1 MRSQMNRP
9 TLSAVLLLS
18 SALTAPIFASSA
30 IAQTA
35 PAETAAPAIKY
46 GQSGGFGETMPT
58 DIGRVS
64 SGKAYPDGVN
74 RTDIGGGL
82 MIPEDEPKTRST
94 VTQDYIAKQAPT
106 SNPYQLI
113 NALPGVNMQ
122 STDANG
128 LNGGNITIRGF
139 QSNEIGLTI
148 DGAPIND
155 SGNFALYPQEYL
167 DAQNIGQI
175 SVAQGYADLDSPH
188 VGATGGVINIYSR
201 DPSHTMGGFVSG
213 SIGSHSTQN
222 EFIRLET
229 GDIGIARGYV
239 SFSNYSDEHWRGPGT
254 DQRTHI
260 DAKAVADI
268 GDASKITFSAI
279 YNEELNHF
287 YDTVSNANFS
297 AYGVN
302 AFQNN
307 YDSVYN
313 RGGTATKQ
321 VTSGAGGY
329 QPYYGF
335 SINPFKN
342 LILTAP
348 STFALRDDVTLDVTP
363 YFWYGYGNGGGAT
376 SVNAATG
383 FNYGGYR
390 IVQPLVGGAT
400 TGTYNYYSP
409 SITETYRP
417 GINSKITY
425 QVDEINKI
433 VAGYWFEDA
442 NQRQYGP
449 FSALSA
455 QGVPTNAYGISGSA
469 LTINGAPYPGQ
480 TEEKRQQKTVT
491 MVNMVYLGDTA
502 TLLDGKLVI
511 DGGFKQAWTYR
522 YGTNLLPSGP
532 NATIT
537 PSRTINDSEFLPT
550 IGAVYHLD
558 EVNQIFGGIGTTF
571 KTPANYPLFD
581 TVNATSTASNNGY
594 APGISE
600 KDEKAIMFELGH
612 RYQGE
617 LLYTSASAFYYQ
629 FTNRQ
634 LQTQIVDPAAPTTF
648 ISATINVGNTT
659 TYGMDLEAGTRPI
672 NNFRPYI
679 SAEIQ
684 RPIIDSN
691 IQTSGK
697 LNGATIVDYVPSKG
711 KIVPYSPMVMGFAGV
726 DYDDGH
732 LFGNFGAK
740 WVGRQYGTF
749 VNDSAAPSYFTLN
762 AVIGY
767 RFDDMF
773 GFLKSPT
780 IRLNLSNLTNT
791 VALTGPATITNN
803 QSTVTGVKG
812 STISGSTAYYYVN
825 QGFAGMLTISAAF

>member
-35 PAETAAPAIKY
+35 PAETGAPASKY

-279 YNEELNHF
+279 
-287 YDTVSNANFS
+287 
-297 AYGVN
+297 
-302 AFQNN
+302 
-307 YDSVYN
+307 
-313 RGGTATKQ
+313 
-321 VTSGAGGY
+321 
-329 QPYYGF
+329 
-335 SINPFKN
+335 
-342 LILTAP
+342 
-348 STFALRDDVTLDVTP
+348 
-363 YFWYGYGNGGGAT
+363 
-376 SVNAATG
+376 
-383 FNYGGYR
+383 
-390 IVQPLVGGAT
+390 
-400 TGTYNYYSP
+400 
-409 SITETYRP
+409 
-417 GINSKITY
+417 
-425 QVDEINKI
+425 
-433 VAGYWFEDA
+433 
-442 NQRQYGP
+442 
-449 FSALSA
+449 
-455 QGVPTNAYGISGSA
+455 
-469 LTINGAPYPGQ
+469 
-480 TEEKRQQKTVT
+480 
-491 MVNMVYLGDTA
+491 
-502 TLLDGKLVI
+502 
-511 DGGFKQAWTYR
+511 
-522 YGTNLLPSGP
+522 
-532 NATIT
+532 
-537 PSRTINDSEFLPT
+537 
-550 IGAVYHLD
+550 
-558 EVNQIFGGIGTTF
+558 
-571 KTPANYPLFD
+571 
-581 TVNATSTASNNGY
+581 
-594 APGISE
+594 
-600 KDEKAIMFELGH
+600 
-612 RYQGE
+612 
-617 LLYTSASAFYYQ
+617 
-629 FTNRQ
+629 
-634 LQTQIVDPAAPTTF
+634 
-648 ISATINVGNTT
+648 
-659 TYGMDLEAGTRPI
+659 
-672 NNFRPYI
+672 
-679 SAEIQ
+679 
-684 RPIIDSN
+684 
-691 IQTSGK
+691 
-697 LNGATIVDYVPSKG
+697 
-711 KIVPYSPMVMGFAGV
+711 
-726 DYDDGH
+726 
-732 LFGNFGAK
+732 
-740 WVGRQYGTF
+740 
-749 VNDSAAPSYFTLN
+749 
-762 AVIGY
+762 
-767 RFDDMF
+767 
-773 GFLKSPT
+773 
-780 IRLNLSNLTNT
+780 
-791 VALTGPATITNN
+791 
-803 QSTVTGVKG
+803 
-812 STISGSTAYYYVN
+812 
-825 QGFAGMLTISAAF
+825 